1 MNPQDTENIERIADT
16 LLKTIG
22 QPIDMGDLQPVI
34 RASIGIA
41 VYPEN
46 GTTGEQLIR
55 NADTAMYRA
64 KKHSRGFV
72 LFEEYETEQ
81 IETLS

>member
-1 MNPQDTENIERIADT
+1 MMNPLGNENIGRIADI

-34 RASIGIA
+34 EASIGIA
-41 VYPEN
+41 VYPDN
-46 GTTGEQLIR
+46 GTTGEHLII

-64 KKHSRGFV
+64 KKSMVGRMF
-72 LFEEYETEQ
+72 F
-81 IETLS
+81 